1 MKEWIENE
9 ATDDELLNLVSE
21 VNSYNGWLEE
31 YVFYDMEQ
39 LDESFCGVK
48 PTELLTK
55 LTNGFNVNDDGF
67 CETIYGLESCSKQ
80 DAVTD
85 IRNNAEEIAE
95 AVEEIKDKID
105 LPESLIEKIS

>member
-9 ATDDELLNLVSE
+9 ATDDELIDLVSE
-21 VNSYNGWLEE
+21 VHNYNGWLEE
-31 YVFYDMEQ
+31 YVFYDMEE
-39 LDESFCGVK
+39 LDELFCGVK
-48 PTELLTK
+48 PTELLSK
-55 LTNGFNVNDDGF
+55 LGDDFDVNDDGF
-67 CETIYGLESCSKQ
+67 FETMYGLESCSKC

-105 LPESLIEKIS
+105 LPESLTEKTS